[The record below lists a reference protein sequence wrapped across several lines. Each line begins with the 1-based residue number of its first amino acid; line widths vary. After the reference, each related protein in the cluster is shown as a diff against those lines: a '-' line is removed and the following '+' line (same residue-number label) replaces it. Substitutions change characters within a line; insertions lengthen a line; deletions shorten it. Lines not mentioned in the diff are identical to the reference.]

1 MHPTKTNEDYLFATR
16 WFGFESLDE
25 ILRVTIQIKSPEP
38 YFHVVLVTLLYKVV
52 LMFEYVDEI
61 LKCDEQ

>member
-25 ILRVTIQIKSPEP
+25 ILRVTIQIKSPE
-38 YFHVVLVTLLYKVV
+38 
-52 LMFEYVDEI
+52 
-61 LKCDEQ
+61 